1 MANRHA
7 STIKR
12 NRQNPKRREANR
24 AVLTRLKTIHKKLN
38 AALINDKKDDVQQL
52 FTKTVSVFDRA
63 ATKGVIHHKKAS
75 RQISRLTLK
84 VNKVLSTQKS
94 A

>member
-1 MANRHA
+1 MPNRHKSA
-7 STIKR
+7 IKR
-12 NRQNPKRREANR
+12 DRQNPRRREQNR
-24 AVLTRLKTIHKKLN
+24 AVLTGLKTVHKKLGT
-38 AALINDKKDDVQQL
+38 ALINKKKDEVKLL
-52 FTKTVSVFDRA
+52 FTKTVSAFDRA

-84 VNKVLSTQKS
+84 VNKVLS